1 MKDKISTSVCTHNCN
16 MHSTYDSITSRYC
29 CPNSKEVVFQALYT
43 PNTERIDTQK
53 WTCVNGQ
60 PVVSGIY
67 EYTIS
72 ATNICDP
79 LWNITLN

>member
-53 WTCVNGQ
+53 
-60 PVVSGIY
+60 
-67 EYTIS
+67 
-72 ATNICDP
+72 
-79 LWNITLN
+79 